1 MKAIRT
7 ALAAAS
13 ALALAACGD
22 GNRNIENQPIEPTV
36 EPAPPGAETSPM
48 TPADTPVYYGVWAAD
63 PELCALAPGAADP
76 SPIAFSEGEFVAY
89 GRRCRIAEAAEG
101 TEGGYQ
107 LDILCRGG
115 GPETAETV
123 EVDVDGN
130 MLRLRGEDGA
140 ETAYSRCAKDDRK

>member
-36 EPAPPGAETSPM
+36 EPAPQGAETSPM

-76 SPIAFSEGEFVAY
+76 SPIAFAEGEFIGD
-89 GRRCRIAEAAEG
+89 GRRCRIAEAEEG
-101 TEGGYQ
+101 TEGGYL
-107 LDILCRGG
+107 LDLVCDG
-115 GPETAETV
+115 EAAETI
-123 EVDVDGN
+123 EVDVDGK
-130 MLRLRGEDGA
+130 MLRLTREDGA